1 MAKARDLRQAI
12 AAVADHPG
20 PVFSAYVS
28 VNAAIPE
35 NQERAYLVRVR
46 DAMDDLGVPEDL
58 QKQVRGYLEAET
70 HPRARTI
77 ALFAAED
84 GLFEDY
90 RLHVDVPES
99 FGWGDPDV
107 APLTLVMDEYE
118 PYGAVVLDAERF
130 RYFVVSPLGSPDGG
144 EEIKGSG
151 MREVDLRPSQPH
163 PRSHGSTDMDPA
175 GRTQQAKAH
184 RYYKEMGEL
193 TRDVT
198 FREGVR
204 RLILAGPTEVTS
216 AFREVL
222 PNELK
227 DRVVA
232 EEPIELGAPEGE
244 LLDRLEAVRERAEF
258 EREKELLAEIRETG
272 VRGPDETVAALQEE
286 NRVYHLA
293 ALWKL
298 EGETRWCDND
308 GLAIRDATAEECPFC
323 GQQTRVRPLVDV
335 LVDLAAARG
344 ARLDF
349 VRCENENAD
358 ALRDEFGGVAGL
370 TRF

>member
-1 MAKARDLRQAI
+1 MAQAQDLREAI
-12 AAVADHPG
+12 ASVAGRPG

-35 NQERAYLVRVR
+35 NQERAYLVRIR
-46 DAMDDLGVPEDL
+46 DAMNDLGVPEDL
-58 QKQVRGYLEAET
+58 QQRVREYVEAET
-70 HPRARTI
+70 HPGARTLV
-77 ALFAAED
+77 LFAAED

-99 FGWGDPDV
+99 FRWGDPNV
-107 APLTLVMDEYE
+107 APLTLVMNEYE

-130 RYFVVSPLGSPDGG
+130 RYFVVSPLGSPDD
-144 EEIKGSG
+144 EIKGNG
-151 MREVDLRPSQPH
+151 FRELDLRPSQPH

-175 GRTQQAKAH
+175 GRAQQAKTH
-184 RYYKEMGEL
+184 RYFKEMGEL
-193 TRDVT
+193 TRNVT

-204 RLILAGPTEVTS
+204 RLILAGPGGVTA
-216 AFREVL
+216 AFRDAL
-222 PNELK
+222 PKELQ

-232 EEPIELGAPEGE
+232 EDHVDLGAPEGE
-244 LLDRLEAVRERAEF
+244 ILDRLEAIREKAEHERER
-258 EREKELLAEIRETG
+258 ELLAEIRERG
-272 VRGPDETVAALQEE
+272 VRGPDETITALQEE

-293 ALWKL
+293 VLWEL
-298 EGETRWCDND
+298 DGEIRWCDND
-308 GLAIRDATAEECPFC
+308 GLAIQDVTAAECPFC
-323 GQQTRVRPLVDV
+323 GQPTRVRPLLDV

-349 VRCENENAD
+349 IRGENTD
-358 ALRDEFGGVAGL
+358 TLRDELGGVAGL